1 MTRDV
6 ARMARTCKIVKKLL
20 ENLYE
25 DYGVFDVSPYE
36 HNKNIH
42 MTEEALFN
50 MFPARMIEKDE
61 LYSNDIDELYNKY
74 FAEAD
79 GLKFFCLKKR
89 KNVNNPARS

>member
-6 ARMARTCKIVKKLL
+6 ARMARTCKVVKKLL

-25 DYGVFDVSPYE
+25 DYGIIRMLPYE
-36 HNKNIH
+36 DDKGIL
-42 MTEEALFN
+42 MAEEAFFN
-50 MFPARMIEKDE
+50 AFPARMIEKDE

-79 GLKFFCLKKR
+79 GLKFFCLKEKEER
-89 KNVNNPARS
+89 E

>member
-6 ARMARTCKIVKKLL
+6 ARMARTCKVVKKLL

-36 HNKNIH
+36 HNKNIQ
-42 MTEEALFN
+42 MTEESLFSR
-50 MFPARMIEKDE
+50 FPARMIEKDE
-61 LYSNDIDELYNKY
+61 LYSDDEYDKY

-79 GLKFFCLKKR
+79 GLRFFCLKR
-89 KNVNNPARS
+89 KGRK

>member
-6 ARMARTCKIVKKLL
+6 ARMARTCNVVKRLV
-20 ENLYE
+20 EILYE
-25 DYGVFDVSPYE
+25 DYEIFDISPYE
-36 HNKNIH
+36 NNKNIQ

-61 LYSNDIDELYNKY
+61 LYPSDENDKY

-79 GLKFFCLKKR
+79 GLRFFCLKEKEER
-89 KNVNNPARS
+89 E

>member
-1 MTRDV
+1 MTRDI
-6 ARMARTCKIVKKLL
+6 ARMARACEVVKHLV
-20 ENLYE
+20 ERLYE
-25 DYGVFDVSPYE
+25 DYEIFDVSPYE
-36 HNKNIH
+36 HNKNIQ

-79 GLKFFCLKKR
+79 GLKFFCLKEKEER
-89 KNVNNPARS
+89 E

>member
-6 ARMARTCKIVKKLL
+6 ARMARTCKVVKRLV
-20 ENLYE
+20 ESLYE
-25 DYGVFDVSPYE
+25 DYEIFDISPYDD
-36 HNKNIH
+36 NKNIQ

-61 LYSNDIDELYNKY
+61 LYPSDENDKY

-79 GLKFFCLKKR
+79 GLKFFCLKEKEER
-89 KNVNNPARS
+89 E